1 MATDVDV
8 IIIGAGMAGL
18 TCGCLLAKRGLRV
31 VMIEKNEK
39 VGGCCASFQKD
50 GFSFDLSVQSL
61 GECQRGGRVWS
72 LLKELDLLDQIH
84 FISLEPA
91 REYHFPDRKVVQSS
105 KLETHIETLSSLF
118 PNERKGIEQ
127 VYAVL
132 KGIFEEFS
140 QIPFSINWFDP
151 SSHNTETRLLESSSK
166 D

>member
-1 MATDVDV
+1 MSPDVDV

-31 VMIEKNEK
+31 AMIEKNEK

-91 REYHFPDRKVVQSS
+91 REYHFPNRKVSPILKARNPHRKPLLSLS
-105 KLETHIETLSSLF
+105 K
-118 PNERKGIEQ
+118 
-127 VYAVL
+127 
-132 KGIFEEFS
+132 
-140 QIPFSINWFDP
+140 
-151 SSHNTETRLLESSSK
+151 
-166 D
+166 